1 MHWKVRDH
9 TLDLS
14 SRTLVMGVLNVT
26 PDSFSDGGLWLDPD
40 AAVERGMAMAAMGAT
55 ILDVGGESSRP
66 GAEPVSSEE
75 ELRRVLPVVEAL
87 SKRSTAL
94 ISIDTTKPAVAL
106 EAVRRGASI
115 VNDITGLQNPEMLEV
130 LRQTGA
136 GAVAMHMKGTPTT
149 MQQAPVYEDVVREV
163 RAFLEESLLRCEKA
177 GIKRERLALDPGI
190 GFGKTLEHNLRL
202 LRELKSLH
210 ALGRPLVLGVSR
222 KSFLSAVSGCT
233 SVEERLWPT
242 VALSSFAMNQ
252 GVSVVRVHDVAPNV
266 EALRASRAILEACA

>member
-1 MHWKVRDH
+1 
-9 TLDLS
+9 
-14 SRTLVMGVLNVT
+14 MGVLNVT

-75 ELRRVLPVVEAL
+75 ELRRVLPVIEAL

-94 ISIDTTKPAVAL
+94 ISIDTTKPGVAL

-177 GIKRERLALDPGI
+177 GIERARLALDPGI

-222 KSFLSAVSGCT
+222 KSFLSAVSGCA

>member
-1 MHWKVRDH
+1 
-9 TLDLS
+9 
-14 SRTLVMGVLNVT
+14 MGVLNVT

-40 AAVERGMAMAAMGAT
+40 AAVERGMAMAATGAT

-75 ELRRVLPVVEAL
+75 ELRRVLPVIEAL
-87 SKRSTAL
+87 SKRSSAL

-177 GIKRERLALDPGI
+177 GIERERLAVDPGI
-190 GFGKTLEHNLRL
+190 GFGKTLEHNLVL

-210 ALGRPLVLGVSR
+210 TLGRPLVLGVSR
-222 KSFLSAVSGCT
+222 KSFLGAVSGCA

-242 VALSSFAMNQ
+242 VALSSFAMNR
-252 GVSVVRVHDVAPNV
+252 GVSVVRVHDVAPNIQ
-266 EALRASRAILEACA
+266 ALRVSSAILEDCA

>member
-1 MHWKVRDH
+1 MYFWH
-9 TLDLS
+9 TSRFRIDLS
-14 SRTLVMGVLNVT
+14 KPRVMGIVNIT

>member
-87 SKRSTAL
+87 SKRSSAL
-94 ISIDTTKPAVAL
+94 ISIDTTKPGVAL

-115 VNDITGLQNPEMLEV
+115 VNDITGLQSPEMLEV

-177 GIKRERLALDPGI
+177 GIERERLAIDPGI
-190 GFGKTLEHNLRL
+190 GFGKTLEHNLVL

-222 KSFLSAVSGCT
+222 KSFLSAVSGCA